1 MLMKRNDTFESGHSP
16 VGNREAFLHLLLSED
31 LDVLS
36 TELGV
41 SATTLSRW
49 RGHELERVK
58 DALGS
63 LPLADELFD
72 HELFERRIAV

>member
-1 MLMKRNDTFESGHSP
+1 MKRNDDILLQPGQPP

-36 TELGV
+36 SELGV

-49 RGHELERVK
+49 RGHELKRVT
-58 DALGS
+58 DVLGS
-63 LPLADELFD
+63 MPLSDELFD
-72 HELFERRIAV
+72 PVLFERRVAI